1 MNRLALFVVVSL
13 ATLAVAVPAFACG
26 DYAHSAGPVHRVA
39 TGLTKQVAANE
50 FSQFARVKKTRGAGN
65 TIGQWAK
72 SQTST
77 AAGNALAGMPL
88 TSPQTQMDAT
98 ALVAGLDSVR

>member
-1 MNRLALFVVVSL
+1 MNRLALFVVAAL
-13 ATLAVAVPAFACG
+13 ATLALAVPAFAT
-26 DYAHSAGPVHRVA
+26 GPVHRVSA
-39 TGLTKQVAANE
+39 GLTKQAASSE

-77 AAGNALAGMPL
+77 VAGNALAGVPL
-88 TSPQTQMDAT
+88 TAPQTQMDAT